1 MNEGYKG
8 LIVWQKAMELV
19 LMVYKAVKL
28 LPKEETYALS
38 DQMRRAVVSV
48 PSNISEGYMRFTP
61 REYAKFLSIARGSCG
76 EVMTQVMICE
86 KLGYIDKN
94 SVAEILKLADEVCR
108 ILYAMR
114 EKILASVS

>member
-1 MNEGYKG
+1 MNEGYRG
-8 LIVWQKAMELV
+8 LIVWQKSMELV
-19 LMVYKAVKL
+19 VMVYKVAKF

-48 PSNISEGYMRFTP
+48 PSNIAEGYMRFTP

-76 EVMTQVMICE
+76 EVMTQIMICE
-86 KLGYIDKN
+86 KLGYVDSTTVKN
-94 SVAEILKLADEVCR
+94 ILELSDEVCR

-114 EKILASVS
+114 EKILASAS